1 MSHEIRTP
9 MNGVL
14 GMTDLLLHT
23 ELASRQRSLAET
35 VYRSGEGLLHIIND
49 ILDFSKIE
57 SGKLDLEER
66 SFDLWETI
74 DEVLELLSENA
85 FKKGL
90 ELVGLIDD
98 AVPTKIVGDPNRLR
112 QILFN
117 LAGNAIKFTE
127 HGEVLIVVSTLHETS
142 ATVLLRFEVKD
153 SGVGIGAG
161 AIQKIFDPFS
171 QADASTTRKYGGTGL
186 GLAICR
192 QLSRM
197 MGGDI
202 GAESNV
208 DEGSTF
214 WFTACFREPSHEAG
228 DHIASRH
235 ALKGSRV
242 LIIAPHDAVRERL
255 VRRLVS
261 WGAHAEAF
269 AGSED
274 AVMRAAS
281 DSHLGFPYDIAL
293 LDGSVE
299 QPEAVA
305 ARLTG
310 EDIPGDCRVVFISP
324 LLAQTEEALETGC
337 FVASV
342 RKPIRDTDLY
352 DTLCAVLNHPET
364 GTTAPKPR
372 ATLSRDTEVVRFDAH
387 ILVAEDNPVNQ
398 EVARGMLEGLG
409 CTVTI
414 AVTGAEAAELVKDG
428 KFDLVLMDC
437 QMPVL
442 DGFEAARAIKKLLHG
457 GATYFEAQHAD
468 HGCEL
473 PIIALTANAMEG
485 DREQCLARGM
495 DDYLSKPF
503 TQSDL
508 KEILAKWLVDRKA
521 RPGREAAPVE
531 AEPIT
536 PFFESED
543 TPVPPATE
551 VVDKIG
557 PLDDHIIASIRD
569 VERSGVDRLFE
580 RVVKSYFDETPRLL
594 NAVKEAVASN
604 EALSIRSAVHSLKS
618 SSANVGAKA
627 LAVYCKEIEQTSDEA
642 LLAGQQTWIH
652 RLEEEYLVVKEA
664 LTAELEGQ
672 IL

>member
-372 ATLSRDTEVVRFDAH
+372 ATLT
-387 ILVAEDNPVNQ
+387 
-398 EVARGMLEGLG
+398 
-409 CTVTI
+409 
-414 AVTGAEAAELVKDG
+414 
-428 KFDLVLMDC
+428 
-437 QMPVL
+437 
-442 DGFEAARAIKKLLHG
+442 LHMVPSDS
-457 GATYFEAQHAD
+457 TPPPIPRPPPPPHPPPT
-468 HGCEL
+468 L
-473 PIIALTANAMEG
+473 PPSPP
-485 DREQCLARGM
+485 R
-495 DDYLSKPF
+495 
-503 TQSDL
+503 
-508 KEILAKWLVDRKA
+508 
-521 RPGREAAPVE
+521 REAAPVE